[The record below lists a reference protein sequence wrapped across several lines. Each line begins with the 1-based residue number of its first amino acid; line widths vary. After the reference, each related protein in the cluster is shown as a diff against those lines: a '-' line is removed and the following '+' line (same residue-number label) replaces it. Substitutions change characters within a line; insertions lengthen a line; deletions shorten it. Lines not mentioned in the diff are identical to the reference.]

1 MTFKDDIIARINFD
15 FGENASKAT
24 TMLLD
29 AINKVDYLK
38 TDRVIRCI
46 IFLAKGNLTELNKYI
61 ETATF
66 DTRDVMFWAEYVGI
80 GENEK
85 PKRVRDFNKAFA
97 DSSSDIR
104 EQTMNLIQE
113 YLELTKTCASTD
125 YGDKKSVRLHN
136 KSVDRMY
143 EIAEKIGYEQ
153 TTETIADFAKLLD
166 IKDNKTNV
174 WAAVHLLERIPSD
187 KITQEKALKI
197 IKRQADGDTA
207 EAMGFRIWLDN
218 YKKK

>member
-1 MTFKDDIIARINFD
+1 
-15 FGENASKAT
+15 
-24 TMLLD
+24 
-29 AINKVDYLK
+29 
-38 TDRVIRCI
+38 
-46 IFLAKGNLTELNKYI
+46 
-61 ETATF
+61 
-66 DTRDVMFWAEYVGI
+66 
-80 GENEK
+80 
-85 PKRVRDFNKAFA
+85 
-97 DSSSDIR
+97 
-104 EQTMNLIQE
+104 MNLIQE

-187 KITQEKALKI
+187 RKTEEKALEI
-197 IKRQADGDTA
+197 IKKQADSDTA

-218 YKKK
+218 YKRK